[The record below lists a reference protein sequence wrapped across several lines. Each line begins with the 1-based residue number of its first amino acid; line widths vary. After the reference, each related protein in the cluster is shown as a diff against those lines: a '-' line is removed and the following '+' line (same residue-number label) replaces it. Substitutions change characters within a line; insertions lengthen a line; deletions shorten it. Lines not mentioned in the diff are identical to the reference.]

1 MLLLFLYAAP
11 LVMAPPSFASREAAK
26 KVNILVHP
34 FTNTGT
40 AQYSWISAGMTQ
52 SVISDLS
59 KISSIS
65 VFSEEDRKKA
75 IREIELGMT
84 GLIKESD
91 VAKVGQIMGAELLC
105 SGNYTVSGGRIR
117 INARIVSVEKAIVHK
132 AVTLDGSIDQ
142 IFELQDRIVTDLM
155 ATANESSPP
164 DARRPVFTD
173 QDRANIKKLPRPGL
187 RAFELYAKGLEL
199 YDTDPAGALRFF
211 TQALSV
217 EREYYHA
224 LIASGGA
231 CSILGNPDEAERYY
245 RLASGVLDKA
255 GLGRSAEAASL
266 NYHIGIN
273 FWSRGDS
280 RRAVRYSVEAYKILE
295 SLGEQRSR
303 LAAAVLMLCGGG
315 YRYMDRL
322 ADALQCTERSIALY
336 ENLGLQG
343 TSDYAWG
350 LNNLAVVYSM
360 MGDRSRPIALYKRCL
375 KIWSSLGLSVSMGT
389 AYTYCQ
395 TGYEYYAAKDYEK
408 AYDNLLKGRDL
419 CIQLKLNNS
428 FNFAYYTWYLA
439 GVFSDGFGDHCI
451 AADLLKNTV
460 DILNRLQNPAV
471 AEAKNALQGYKKKC
485 ADGRVMREKEEQLV
499 SAAMRADTTT
509 VKKLLSG
516 KVNINARVFMN
527 GASPLYGA
535 AYKGHLDTVKLLV
548 ENGADMDVRM
558 YRGFTPLMGALINGQ
573 YNVVK
578 YLVSKNASVNAADC
592 RGETPLMY
600 AASTPSGKEIV
611 ELLISKGADV
621 NARNDEGESVLQKSD
636 SLVAP
641 LLRRHGAK

>member
-1 MLLLFLYAAP
+1 
-11 LVMAPPSFASREAAK
+11 
-26 KVNILVHP
+26 
-34 FTNTGT
+34 
-40 AQYSWISAGMTQ
+40 
-52 SVISDLS
+52 
-59 KISSIS
+59 
-65 VFSEEDRKKA
+65 
-75 IREIELGMT
+75 
-84 GLIKESD
+84 
-91 VAKVGQIMGAELLC
+91 
-105 SGNYTVSGGRIR
+105 
-117 INARIVSVEKAIVHK
+117 
-132 AVTLDGSIDQ
+132 
-142 IFELQDRIVTDLM
+142 
-155 ATANESSPP
+155 
-164 DARRPVFTD
+164 
-173 QDRANIKKLPRPGL
+173 
-187 RAFELYAKGLEL
+187 
-199 YDTDPAGALRFF
+199 
-211 TQALSV
+211 
-217 EREYYHA
+217 
-224 LIASGGA
+224 
-231 CSILGNPDEAERYY
+231 
-245 RLASGVLDKA
+245 
-255 GLGRSAEAASL
+255 
-266 NYHIGIN
+266 
-273 FWSRGDS
+273 
-280 RRAVRYSVEAYKILE
+280 
-295 SLGEQRSR
+295 
-303 LAAAVLMLCGGG
+303 
-315 YRYMDRL
+315 
-322 ADALQCTERSIALY
+322 
-336 ENLGLQG
+336 
-343 TSDYAWG
+343 
-350 LNNLAVVYSM
+350 
-360 MGDRSRPIALYKRCL
+360 
-375 KIWSSLGLSVSMGT
+375 MGT

-485 ADGRVMREKEEQLV
+485 ADGRAMREKEEQLV